1 MCNRVCA
8 HFTLGCAEFDFVTS
22 AFAKQDILMQAEGK
36 TSEKNTFQIYPDQC
50 RQGPTFLVTPAE
62 NTFYRCI
69 ARLLTKGYI
78 LKLVEKKTLLLLPF
92 QELKNTESGQSKV
105 DAAREQ
111 VFNQGLT
118 CQMFLI
124 TLCCSQV
131 SHVLD
136 TAHTDLEFPHC
147 K

>member
-8 HFTLGCAEFDFVTS
+8 HFTLGCTEFDFVTL

-78 LKLVEKKTLLLLPF
+78 LKLVE
-92 QELKNTESGQSKV
+92 NTV
-105 DAAREQ
+105 A
-111 VFNQGLT
+111 VT
-118 CQMFLI
+118 
-124 TLCCSQV
+124 
-131 SHVLD
+131 
-136 TAHTDLEFPHC
+136 FPGTEKH
-147 K
+147 